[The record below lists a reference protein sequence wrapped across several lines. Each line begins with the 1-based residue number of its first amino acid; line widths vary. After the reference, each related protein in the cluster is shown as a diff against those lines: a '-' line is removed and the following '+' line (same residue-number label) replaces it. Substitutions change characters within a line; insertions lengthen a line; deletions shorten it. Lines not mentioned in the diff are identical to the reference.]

1 MGVLPTQPCPG
12 QRYSP
17 DQRAERDSGRKA
29 KGQVQSWNLY
39 ASPTGPQ
46 LCILRK
52 PNLPQPDPAKAW
64 PPATPTHPLP
74 VPPFPSPSRPDNT
87 GCWAAKGSPSPGP
100 ALATVGAGVS
110 PGKGILGPGQGEA
123 APVHGGLEIQAQ
135 SCSHDK
141 CLRVTVHWRARSCRC
156 VLGLHGPVCVLGT
169 RRQLGAIRKKRAG
182 VTAGKQS
189 GF

>member
-74 VPPFPSPSRPDNT
+74 VPPFPTIPAAGQPRAAHPPAPPWPQWEQ
-87 GCWAAKGSPSPGP
+87 GCHREKVFWA
-100 ALATVGAGVS
+100 L
-110 PGKGILGPGQGEA
+110 GKGRQPLFTGGWRFRPSLALMTNACESQFIGVPEAAGAYWDFMGLCVFWEPGGSWGLSGRRGQG
-123 APVHGGLEIQAQ
+123 
-135 SCSHDK
+135 
-141 CLRVTVHWRARSCRC
+141 
-156 VLGLHGPVCVLGT
+156 
-169 RRQLGAIRKKRAG
+169 
-182 VTAGKQS
+182 
-189 GF
+189 